1 MPNNRPSVKEDVRLL
16 EKFRKRD
23 ERAFDT
29 FYGKFAPRVLAF
41 ALLLTRSRTDA
52 EDLTQETFLAA
63 YSGAT
68 KFQNRSSLLS
78 WLFSITKRKFRDGK
92 RTPRPHFD
100 ELTEHNSPHISSGD
114 NNILSRMCLLT
125 ALDTLPD
132 PEREAFIL
140 VAIQQCTYA
149 EAAQTLQS
157 PIGTVKWRVFE
168 ATKKMRLAL
177 APDLPQVASDLPP
190 PAREGGT
197 SKDSTISISEK
208 KEITKTREKREIT
221 DILEITE
228 ITNP

>member
-1 MPNNRPSVKEDVRLL
+1 MPNNRQNSKDDARLL

-23 ERAFDT
+23 ERAFDA

-52 EDLTQETFLAA
+52 EDLTQEAFLAA

-78 WLFSITKRKFRDGK
+78 WLFSITKRKFRDSK
-92 RTPRPHFD
+92 RTPKPHFD
-100 ELTEHNSPHISSGD
+100 ELTEHNSPSLPSSD
-114 NNILSRMCLLT
+114 NNTLHRMCLLT

-132 PEREAFIL
+132 TEREAFIL
-140 VAIQQCTYA
+140 VAIQQCTYV
-149 EAAQTLQS
+149 EAAKILQA
-157 PIGTVKWRVFE
+157 PVGTVKWRVFE

-177 APDLPQVASDLPP
+177 APDEMP
-190 PAREGGT
+190 
-197 SKDSTISISEK
+197 ISE
-208 KEITKTREKREIT
+208 ITPTKVREKREIKE
-221 DILEITE
+221 IREITE

>member
-1 MPNNRPSVKEDVRLL
+1 MPSTREESRLL

-23 ERAFDT
+23 EHAFDT

-41 ALLLTRSRTDA
+41 ALLLTRSRSDA

-68 KFQNRSSLLS
+68 TFQNRSSLLS

-92 RTPRPHFD
+92 RTPKPHFD
-100 ELTEHNSPHISSGD
+100 ELTEHNSPHLSSGD
-114 NNILSRMCLLT
+114 NNTLHRMCLLT

-140 VAIQQCTYA
+140 VAIQQCTHA
-149 EAAQTLQS
+149 EAAQTLQA
-157 PIGTVKWRVFE
+157 PVGTVKWRVFE

-177 APDLPQVASDLPP
+177 GEESIPTTAP
-190 PAREGGT
+190 T
-197 SKDSTISISEK
+197 KEK
-208 KEITKTREKREIT
+208 KEITKVREKRHITDTLEIMEIT
-221 DILEITE
+221 S
-228 ITNP
+228 P